1 MELLNLGAHYLES
14 NGIWF
19 GGRKSR
25 QTLENLMV
33 KRWKKQREHEKY
45 VNKATTVVTTITKYR
60 AHWYAKKFGN
70 TVR

>member
-1 MELLNLGAHYLES
+1 
-14 NGIWF
+14 
-19 GGRKSR
+19 
-25 QTLENLMV
+25 MV